1 MRLRESTSG
10 TTNFV
15 DLTGGVYKKRER
27 IHRSIADL
35 RLLPTPLHVGEF
47 QPTIRTEV
55 GFIRISS
62 RLLFRDPLSRP
73 LRHVCGPGCKRHA
86 DLTSS
91 PPSSPL
97 KKQGSPVWIFNIQQ
111 GLRSLRYLNRRLT
124 TRTDDSHAAA
134 VAPSLRIFLRFRKN
148 KTALFQ
154 TQVRSIVLFRIKPHG
169 TLVVHFPVNSF
180 EF

>member
-1 MRLRESTSG
+1 MDQLDQSPRQRSSPKHTKLGRSSVFRKSALCLRPSAPTSYPTG
-10 TTNFV
+10 AAIFFWLHIYKIYGMDFNHLAE
-15 DLTGGVYKKRER
+15 LTAARVIGRVYKKRER

-62 RLLFRDPLSRP
+62 GLLLRDPLSRP

-111 GLRSLRYLNRRLT
+111 GLRSLRYLNRRL
-124 TRTDDSHAAA
+124 
-134 VAPSLRIFLRFRKN
+134 
-148 KTALFQ
+148 Q
-154 TQVRSIVLFRIKPHG
+154 
-169 TLVVHFPVNSF
+169 
-180 EF
+180 